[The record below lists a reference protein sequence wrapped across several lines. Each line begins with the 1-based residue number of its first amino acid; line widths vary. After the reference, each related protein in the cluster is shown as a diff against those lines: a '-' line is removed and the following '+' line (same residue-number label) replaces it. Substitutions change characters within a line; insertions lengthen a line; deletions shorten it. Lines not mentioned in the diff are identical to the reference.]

1 MENWKQKPLSQV
13 VSRWIRGTT
22 LNRSRA
28 DYYTKTP
35 GPESL
40 PWARVG
46 DMKEG
51 LLCETEN
58 YLTKEGVDQIPWLIV
73 PEGAV
78 LLSVSGTIGKSAI
91 AGCDLVVN
99 QAIQAMIFDEG
110 QILPEYAC
118 FYLEFYRPWLIE
130 RANAVTV
137 PNLTKEQLS
146 GIPVVFPCLEEQ
158 QVIVDQLKRARRL
171 MQRSRR
177 SEDTLNRI
185 LENAFGKIA
194 RSALKEGKISR
205 DEELLSPV
213 LRPIWVS
220 LKTRVLPAEHETD
233 MFIPVLSQTEQVS
246 FIKIVERTKEIK
258 KRLHKIQ
265 QLEIRYFKSML
276 SLAFTAGLTEGFRKQ
291 EDRQS
296 RIPQELQSLFT
307 MLSDFQME
315 ILRIYAQSQEAIP
328 VHTVFKQIHKKGYSV
343 QDALASARLLEA
355 LGFLEKTVPQKLYM
369 GEKEVRDSA
378 GHPITIQKY
387 QIPEYGADIR
397 EV

>member
-58 YLTKEGVDQIPWLIV
+58 YLTKEGVDQLPWLIV

-99 QAIQAMIFDEG
+99 KAIQAMIFDEG

-130 RANAVTV
+130 RANAETI

-146 GIPVVFPCLEEQ
+146 GIPVVFPCFKEQ
-158 QVIVDQLKRARRL
+158 KVIVDRLKRARQL
-171 MQRSRR
+171 VK
-177 SEDTLNRI
+177 
-185 LENAFGKIA
+185 FG
-194 RSALKEGKISR
+194 
-205 DEELLSPV
+205 
-213 LRPIWVS
+213 
-220 LKTRVLPAEHETD
+220 
-233 MFIPVLSQTEQVS
+233 Q
-246 FIKIVERTKEIK
+246 
-258 KRLHKIQ
+258 
-265 QLEIRYFKSML
+265 
-276 SLAFTAGLTEGFRKQ
+276 
-291 EDRQS
+291 
-296 RIPQELQSLFT
+296 
-307 MLSDFQME
+307 
-315 ILRIYAQSQEAIP
+315 
-328 VHTVFKQIHKKGYSV
+328 
-343 QDALASARLLEA
+343 
-355 LGFLEKTVPQKLYM
+355 
-369 GEKEVRDSA
+369 
-378 GHPITIQKY
+378 
-387 QIPEYGADIR
+387 
-397 EV
+397 

>member
-110 QILPEYAC
+110 
-118 FYLEFYRPWLIE
+118 
-130 RANAVTV
+130 
-137 PNLTKEQLS
+137 
-146 GIPVVFPCLEEQ
+146 
-158 QVIVDQLKRARRL
+158 
-171 MQRSRR
+171 
-177 SEDTLNRI
+177 
-185 LENAFGKIA
+185 
-194 RSALKEGKISR
+194 
-205 DEELLSPV
+205 
-213 LRPIWVS
+213 
-220 LKTRVLPAEHETD
+220 
-233 MFIPVLSQTEQVS
+233 
-246 FIKIVERTKEIK
+246 
-258 KRLHKIQ
+258 
-265 QLEIRYFKSML
+265 
-276 SLAFTAGLTEGFRKQ
+276 
-291 EDRQS
+291 
-296 RIPQELQSLFT
+296 
-307 MLSDFQME
+307 
-315 ILRIYAQSQEAIP
+315 
-328 VHTVFKQIHKKGYSV
+328 
-343 QDALASARLLEA
+343 
-355 LGFLEKTVPQKLYM
+355 
-369 GEKEVRDSA
+369 
-378 GHPITIQKY
+378 
-387 QIPEYGADIR
+387 
-397 EV
+397 

>member
-185 LENAFGKIA
+185 LENAMTVMENP
-194 RSALKEGKISR
+194 SIS
-205 DEELLSPV
+205 
-213 LRPIWVS
+213 
-220 LKTRVLPAEHETD
+220 
-233 MFIPVLSQTEQVS
+233 
-246 FIKIVERTKEIK
+246 
-258 KRLHKIQ
+258 
-265 QLEIRYFKSML
+265 
-276 SLAFTAGLTEGFRKQ
+276 
-291 EDRQS
+291 
-296 RIPQELQSLFT
+296 
-307 MLSDFQME
+307 
-315 ILRIYAQSQEAIP
+315 
-328 VHTVFKQIHKKGYSV
+328 
-343 QDALASARLLEA
+343 
-355 LGFLEKTVPQKLYM
+355 
-369 GEKEVRDSA
+369 
-378 GHPITIQKY
+378 
-387 QIPEYGADIR
+387 
-397 EV
+397 

>member
-194 RSALKEGKISR
+194 RSRFKRRKNKPGRGISFSCAPAYMGFFKNTGTACR
-205 DEELLSPV
+205 
-213 LRPIWVS
+213 
-220 LKTRVLPAEHETD
+220 TRN
-233 MFIPVLSQTEQVS
+233 
-246 FIKIVERTKEIK
+246 
-258 KRLHKIQ
+258 
-265 QLEIRYFKSML
+265 RYVCTGP
-276 SLAFTAGLTEGFRKQ
+276 FTNRAGLFYKNSRKNK
-291 EDRQS
+291 RN
-296 RIPQELQSLFT
+296 
-307 MLSDFQME
+307 
-315 ILRIYAQSQEAIP
+315 
-328 VHTVFKQIHKKGYSV
+328 K
-343 QDALASARLLEA
+343 
-355 LGFLEKTVPQKLYM
+355 KTV
-369 GEKEVRDSA
+369 
-378 GHPITIQKY
+378 T
-387 QIPEYGADIR
+387 
-397 EV
+397 

>member
-205 DEELLSPV
+205 DEEFLSPV

-220 LKTRVLPAEHETD
+220 LKHGYCLQNTKQICLYR
-233 MFIPVLSQTEQVS
+233 S
-246 FIKIVERTKEIK
+246 F
-258 KRLHKIQ
+258 HK
-265 QLEIRYFKSML
+265 
-276 SLAFTAGLTEGFRKQ
+276 
-291 EDRQS
+291 QS
-296 RIPQELQSLFT
+296 RSL
-307 MLSDFQME
+307 L
-315 ILRIYAQSQEAIP
+315 
-328 VHTVFKQIHKKGYSV
+328 
-343 QDALASARLLEA
+343 
-355 LGFLEKTVPQKLYM
+355 
-369 GEKEVRDSA
+369 
-378 GHPITIQKY
+378 
-387 QIPEYGADIR
+387 
-397 EV
+397 

>member
-110 QILPEYAC
+110 Q
-118 FYLEFYRPWLIE
+118 
-130 RANAVTV
+130 
-137 PNLTKEQLS
+137 LS

-205 DEELLSPV
+205 DEEFLSPV

-233 MFIPVLSQTEQVS
+233 MFVPVLSQTEQVS
-246 FIKIVERTKEIK
+246 FIKIVERTKEIR

-291 EDRQS
+291 EDLSDTEPALFRESYGNGNVRNVSQPTEGITDWQS